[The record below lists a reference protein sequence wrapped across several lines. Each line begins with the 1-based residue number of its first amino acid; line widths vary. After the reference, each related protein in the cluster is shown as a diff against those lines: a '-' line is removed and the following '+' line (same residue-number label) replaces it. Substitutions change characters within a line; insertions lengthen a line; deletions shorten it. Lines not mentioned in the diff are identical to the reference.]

1 MSKLIL
7 ITNPG
12 SASRK
17 YALYDGEELMAQF
30 HFEYEGKK
38 VVCTIK
44 DVDDGKKKI
53 EPAITDLNDA
63 ITILPKILKDEAY
76 VTGQHKLAAVVV
88 RIVAPG
94 DYFTEDHVVDAEYM
108 KQLKE
113 AEKRNPVHVPT
124 TANEIRGIRECFK
137 GVKIISVSD
146 SAFHWEKPDTYKYYS
161 FDTELA
167 DKYEIK
173 RYGYHGLSYAYISR
187 YMKEQDILPEKLVVM
202 HLGSGSS
209 VSAIL
214 NGKAMDN
221 SMGYTPL
228 EGLAM
233 STRVGTIDAAAALN
247 LKKALKITSDEE
259 FLLYLNKKCGLL
271 GLSGISDD
279 MRDVIQARDEGDLRA
294 SLAHSIFVY
303 RIQSYVGQMTATLGG
318 IDALVFAGTI
328 GERSD
333 EIRRFVTQKLGY
345 LGFRLDE
352 DKNLAPEYTG
362 RHALISTNDSKPI
375 YIVFTDETAQMIYRA
390 QAFLK
395 DDKESVIPEREL
407 EEDMKDDDED

>member
-17 YALYDGEELMAQF
+17 YALYNGEELMAQF

-38 VVCTIK
+38 VVCTIN

-53 EPAITDLNDA
+53 KPEIKDLNEA
-63 ITILPKILKDEAY
+63 IKILPKILTDEQY

-124 TANEIRGIRECFK
+124 TANEIRGIRECFE

-161 FDTELA
+161 FDPTIA

-173 RYGYHGLSYAYISR
+173 RYGYHGLSYAFISR
-187 YMKEQDILPEKLVVM
+187 YMKEHDILPEKLVAM

-214 NGKAMDN
+214 NGRAMDN

-247 LKKALKITSDEE
+247 LKKALKMTSDEE
-259 FLLYLNKKCGLL
+259 FLLYLNKQCGLL

-279 MRDVIQARDEGDLRA
+279 MREVIKARDEGDLRA
-294 SLAHSIFVY
+294 SNAHSIFIY
-303 RIQSYVGQMTATLGG
+303 RIQSYVGQMAATLGG
-318 IDALVFAGTI
+318 VDALVFAGTI
-328 GERSD
+328 GERSE
-333 EIRRFVTQKLGY
+333 EIRRLVVQKMGY
-345 LGFRLDE
+345 LGFKLDE
-352 DKNLAPEYTG
+352 EKNLNPEFTDRY
-362 RHALISTNDSKPI
+362 ALISTSDSKPI

-390 QAFLK
+390 QQFL
-395 DDKESVIPEREL
+395 
-407 EEDMKDDDED
+407 ED

>member
-1 MSKLIL
+1 MRCYNRTMSKLIL

-17 YALYDGEELMAQF
+17 YALYDGDELMAQF

-38 VVCTIK
+38 VVCTIN

-53 EPAITDLNDA
+53 KPAIDNLNDA
-63 ITILPKILKDEAY
+63 ITILPKILNDEEY
-76 VTGQHKLAAVVV
+76 VTDQHKLVAVVV

-94 DYFTEDHVVDAEYM
+94 DYFTTDHVVDDEYM

-113 AEKRNPVHVPT
+113 AEKRNPIHVPT

-146 SAFHWEKPDTYKYYS
+146 SAFHWEKPDTMKYYS
-161 FDTELA
+161 FDMELA

-173 RYGYHGLSYAYISR
+173 RYGYHGLSYAFISR
-187 YMKEQDILPEKLVVM
+187 YMKEHEMLPEKLIVM
-202 HLGSGSS
+202 HMGSGSS

-228 EGLAM
+228 EGVAM
-233 STRVGTIDAAAALN
+233 STRVGTIDVAAALAI
-247 LKKALKITSDEE
+247 KKALKITTDEE

-279 MRDVIQARDEGDLRA
+279 MRDIIQKRDEGDLRA

-303 RIQSYVGQMTATLGG
+303 RIQSYIGQMAAALGG
-318 IDALVFAGTI
+318 ADAIVFAGTI
-328 GERSD
+328 GERNA
-333 EIRRFVTQKLGY
+333 EIRRFISQKLGY

-352 DKNLAPEYTG
+352 DKNAEPEFED
-362 RHALISTNDSKPI
+362 HHSLISAVDSKPI
-375 YIVFTDETAQMIYRA
+375 YIIQTDETDQMIYRA
-390 QAFLK
+390 QSLLA
-395 DDKESVIPEREL
+395 D
-407 EEDMKDDDED
+407 

>member
-17 YALYDGEELMAQF
+17 YALYDGEELVANL

-44 DVDDGKKKI
+44 DADENKKKI
-53 EPAITDLNDA
+53 TTEIKDLNGA
-63 ITILPKILKDEAY
+63 IAILPEILASEGYTSAKRSI
-76 VTGQHKLAAVVV
+76 AAVVV

-94 DYFTEDHVVDAEYM
+94 DYFTEDHIVDAEYM
-108 KQLKE
+108 RQLKE

-124 TANEIRGIRECFK
+124 TANEIRGIREHFK
-137 GVKIISVSD
+137 DVKIISVSD

-173 RYGYHGLSYAYISR
+173 RYGYHGLSYAFISR
-187 YMKEQDILPEKLVVM
+187 YMKEQEILPEKLVVM

-214 NGKAMDN
+214 NGHAMDN

-233 STRVGTIDAAAALN
+233 STRVGTIDAAAALG

-271 GLSGISDD
+271 GLSGVSDD
-279 MRDVIQARDEGDLRA
+279 MREVIQARDEGNLRA

-303 RIQSYVGQMTATLGG
+303 RIQSYVGQMAATLGG

-333 EIRRFVTQKLGY
+333 EIRRFVTQKMGY

-352 DKNLAPEYTG
+352 EKNLNPEFNG
-362 RHALISTNDSKPI
+362 RYALISAADSKPI

-390 QAFLK
+390 QKFL
-395 DDKESVIPEREL
+395 
-407 EEDMKDDDED
+407 EDAE

>member
-17 YALYDGEELMAQF
+17 YALYDGDELMAQF
-30 HFEYEGKK
+30 HFEYEGKS

-44 DVDDGKKKI
+44 DTDDGKKKI
-53 EPAITDLNDA
+53 KPAIKDLNSA
-63 ITILPKILKDEAY
+63 ITILPQILSDEQY
-76 VTGQHKLAAVVV
+76 ITDQHKLAAVVV

-94 DYFTEDHVVDAEYM
+94 DYFTKDHVVDAEYM
-108 KQLKE
+108 RQLKE

-124 TANEIRGIRECFK
+124 TANEIRGIREHFK
-137 GVKIISVSD
+137 DVKIISVSD

-161 FDTELA
+161 FDTEIA
-167 DKYEIK
+167 DQYQIK
-173 RYGYHGLSYAYISR
+173 RYGYHGLSYAFISR
-187 YMKEQDILPEKLVVM
+187 YMKEQGILPEKLVAM

-214 NGKAMDN
+214 NGLAMDN

-233 STRVGTIDAAAALN
+233 STRVGTIDAAAALS

-271 GLSGISDD
+271 GLSGLSDD
-279 MRDVIQARDEGDLRA
+279 MREVIQARDEGDLRA

-303 RIQSYVGQMTATLGG
+303 RIQSYVGQMAATLGG
-318 IDALVFAGTI
+318 VDALVFAGTI

-333 EIRRFVTQKLGY
+333 EIRRFVTQKMGY
-345 LGFRLDE
+345 LGFQLDE
-352 DKNLAPEYTG
+352 SKNVNPEFTG
-362 RHALISTNDSKPI
+362 RHALISTPDSKPI

-390 QAFLK
+390 QKFLSA
-395 DDKESVIPEREL
+395 E
-407 EEDMKDDDED
+407 

>member
-17 YALYDGEELMAQF
+17 YALYDGDELMAQF
-30 HFEYEGKK
+30 HFEYEGKS

-44 DVDDGKKKI
+44 DTDDGKKKI
-53 EPAITDLNDA
+53 KPAIKDLNGA
-63 ITILPKILKDEAY
+63 ITILPQILSDEQY
-76 VTGQHKLAAVVV
+76 ITDQHKLAAVVV

-94 DYFTEDHVVDAEYM
+94 DYFTKDHVVDAEYM
-108 KQLKE
+108 HQLKE

-124 TANEIRGIRECFK
+124 TANEIRGIREHFK
-137 GVKIISVSD
+137 DVKIISVSD

-167 DKYEIK
+167 DQYQIK
-173 RYGYHGLSYAYISR
+173 RYGYHGLSYAFISR
-187 YMKEQDILPEKLVVM
+187 YMKEQGILPEKLVAM

-214 NGKAMDN
+214 NGLAMDN

-233 STRVGTIDAAAALN
+233 STRVGTIDAAAALS

-271 GLSGISDD
+271 GLSGLSDD
-279 MRDVIQARDEGDLRA
+279 MREVIQARDEGDLRA

-303 RIQSYVGQMTATLGG
+303 RIQSYVGQMAATLGG
-318 IDALVFAGTI
+318 VDALVFAGTI

-333 EIRRFVTQKLGY
+333 EIRRFVTQKMGY
-345 LGFRLDE
+345 LGFQLDE
-352 DKNLAPEYTG
+352 NKNANPEFTDRY
-362 RHALISTNDSKPI
+362 ALISTPDSKPI

-390 QAFLK
+390 QKFL
-395 DDKESVIPEREL
+395 DAE
-407 EEDMKDDDED
+407 

>member
-1 MSKLIL
+1 MRCYNQTMSKLIL

-17 YALYDGEELMAQF
+17 YALYDGDDLMAQF

-38 VVCTIK
+38 VVCTIN

-53 EPAITDLNDA
+53 KPAIDNLNDA
-63 ITILPKILKDEAY
+63 ITILPKILSDEEY
-76 VTGQHKLAAVVV
+76 VTDQHKLVAVVV

-94 DYFTEDHVVDAEYM
+94 DYFTTDHVVDDEYM

-113 AEKRNPVHVPT
+113 AEKRNPIHVPT

-146 SAFHWEKPDTYKYYS
+146 SAFHWEKPDTMKYYS
-161 FDTELA
+161 FDMELA

-173 RYGYHGLSYAYISR
+173 RYGYHGLSYAFISR
-187 YMKEQDILPEKLVVM
+187 YMKEHDILPEKLIVM
-202 HLGSGSS
+202 HMGSGSS

-228 EGLAM
+228 EGVAM
-233 STRVGTIDAAAALN
+233 STRVGTIDVAAALAI
-247 LKKALKITSDEE
+247 KKALKITTDEE

-279 MRDVIQARDEGDLRA
+279 MRDIIQKRDEGDLRA

-303 RIQSYVGQMTATLGG
+303 RIQSYIGQMAAALGG
-318 IDALVFAGTI
+318 ADAIVFAGTI
-328 GERSD
+328 GERNS
-333 EIRRFVTQKLGY
+333 EIRRFISQKLGY

-352 DKNLAPEYTG
+352 DKNAEPEFED
-362 RHALISTNDSKPI
+362 HHSLISAVDSKPI
-375 YIVFTDETAQMIYRA
+375 YIIQTDETDQMIYRA
-390 QAFLK
+390 QSLLA
-395 DDKESVIPEREL
+395 D
-407 EEDMKDDDED
+407 

>member
-53 EPAITDLNDA
+53 RPEITDLNDA
-63 ITILPKILKDEAY
+63 ITILPKILNDEAY
-76 VTGQHKLAAVVV
+76 VTGQHKLEAVVIRV
-88 RIVAPG
+88 AAPG
-94 DYFTEDHVVDAEYM
+94 DFFTEDRVVDTEYM
-108 KQLKE
+108 RRLKE

-124 TANEIRGIRECFK
+124 TANEIRGIRKCFK
-137 GVKIISVSD
+137 GVKIIAISD
-146 SAFHWEKPDTYKYYS
+146 SAFHWDKPDTYKYYS

-187 YMKEQDILPEKLVVM
+187 YMKEQGILPEKLVVM

-228 EGLAM
+228 EGLTM

-279 MRDVIQARDEGDLRA
+279 MREVIQARDEGDLRA

-303 RIQSYVGQMTATLGG
+303 RVQSYVGQMAATLGG

-345 LGFRLDE
+345 LGFHLDE
-352 DKNLAPEYTG
+352 DKNLAPEFSG
-362 RHALISTNDSKPI
+362 RYALISTNYSKPI

-395 DDKESVIPEREL
+395 DDKESAIPEEEL
-407 EEDMKDDDED
+407 EEDMKDGDDD

>member
-1 MSKLIL
+1 
-7 ITNPG
+7 
-12 SASRK
+12 
-17 YALYDGEELMAQF
+17 MAQF
-30 HFEYEGKK
+30 HFEYEGKS
-38 VVCTIK
+38 VVCTIN

-53 EPAITDLNDA
+53 KPGIKDLNDA
-63 ITILPKILKDEAY
+63 ITILPKILSDEQY

-137 GVKIISVSD
+137 DVKIISVSD

-173 RYGYHGLSYAYISR
+173 RYGYHGLSYAFISR
-187 YMKEQDILPEKLVVM
+187 YMKEQGILPEKLVAM

-214 NGKAMDN
+214 NGRAMDN

-271 GLSGISDD
+271 GLSGVSDD
-279 MRDVIQARDEGDLRA
+279 MREVIQARDEGNLRA
-294 SLAHSIFVY
+294 SNAHSIFVY
-303 RIQSYVGQMTATLGG
+303 RIQSYVGQMAATLGG
-318 IDALVFAGTI
+318 VDALVFAGTI
-328 GERSD
+328 GERSE
-333 EIRRFVTQKLGY
+333 EIRRFVTQKMGY

-352 DKNLAPEYTG
+352 EKNANPEFTG
-362 RHALISTNDSKPI
+362 RHALISAADSKPI

-390 QAFLK
+390 QKF
-395 DDKESVIPEREL
+395 L
-407 EEDMKDDDED
+407 EEE

>member
-17 YALYDGEELMAQF
+17 YALYDGETLLANL

-38 VVCTIK
+38 VVCTLK
-44 DVDDGKKKI
+44 DADGNKRKI
-53 EPAITDLNDA
+53 DVSCKDLNEA
-63 ITILPKILKDEAY
+63 ISAVPKVLADEQF
-76 VTGQHKLAAVVV
+76 TNDKNKLQAVVV

-108 KQLKE
+108 KKLAE

-124 TANEIRGIRECFK
+124 TANEIKGVRENFP

-146 SAFHWEKPDTYKYYS
+146 SAFHWDKPDTAKYYS
-161 FDTELA
+161 FDLDIANEN
-167 DKYEIK
+167 EIK
-173 RYGYHGLSYAYISR
+173 RYGYHGLSYAFISR
-187 YMKEQDILPEKLVVM
+187 YMKEQGILPEKLIVM

-214 NGKAMDN
+214 NGLAMDN
-221 SMGYTPL
+221 SMGYTPA

-233 STRVGTIDAAAALN
+233 STRIGTIDAAAALA

-271 GLSGISDD
+271 GISGGYDD
-279 MRDVIQARDEGDLRA
+279 MRDIIQRRDEGDSKA
-294 SLAHSIFVY
+294 TLAHSIFVY
-303 RIQSYVGQMTATLGG
+303 RIQAYVGQMAAMLDGA
-318 IDALVFAGTI
+318 DAIVFAGTI
-328 GERSD
+328 GERSE
-333 EIRRFVTQKLGY
+333 EIRRFISNKLGY
-345 LGFRLDE
+345 LGFKLDD
-352 DKNLAPEYTG
+352 DKNANPEFTNH
-362 RHALISTNDSKPI
+362 HAVISAAGSKPM
-375 YIVFTDETAQMIYRA
+375 YIVETDETAQMIYRA
-390 QAFLK
+390 QAL
-395 DDKESVIPEREL
+395 L
-407 EEDMKDDDED
+407 GEDAE

>member
-1 MSKLIL
+1 MSKLFL

-44 DVDDGKKKI
+44 DVDDGNKKI
-53 EPAITDLNDA
+53 KPAITDLNEA
-63 ITILPKILKDEAY
+63 ITILPKILADEQY
-76 VTGQHKLAAVVV
+76 VTGQHKLEAVVV

-94 DYFTEDHVVDAEYM
+94 DYFTEDHIVDEEYM

-167 DKYEIK
+167 DKCEIK

-187 YMKEQDILPEKLVVM
+187 YMKEQGILPEKLVVM

-233 STRVGTIDAAAALN
+233 STRVGTIDAAAALG
-247 LKKALKITSDEE
+247 LKKELGIKSDEE

-279 MRDVIQARDEGDLRA
+279 LREIIQKRDEGDLRA
-294 SLAHSIFVY
+294 ALAHSIYVY
-303 RIQSYVGQMTATLGG
+303 RIQSYVGQMAATLGG

-333 EIRRFVTQKLGY
+333 EIRHFVTQKMGY
-345 LGFRLDE
+345 LGFKLDE
-352 DKNLAPEYTG
+352 DKNLAPEFTG

-390 QAFLK
+390 QKFLK
-395 DDKESVIPEREL
+395 GETDDAE
-407 EEDMKDDDED
+407 

>member
-12 SASRK
+12 STSRK
-17 YALYDGEELMAQF
+17 YALYNGEELMAQF

-38 VVCTIK
+38 VVCTIN

-53 EPAITDLNDA
+53 KPEIKDLNEA
-63 ITILPKILKDEAY
+63 IKILPKILTDEQY

-124 TANEIRGIRECFK
+124 TANEIRGIRECFE

-161 FDTELA
+161 FDPTIA

-173 RYGYHGLSYAYISR
+173 RYGYHGLSYAFISR
-187 YMKEQDILPEKLVVM
+187 YMKEHDILPEKLVAM

-214 NGKAMDN
+214 NGRAMDN

-247 LKKALKITSDEE
+247 LKKALKMTSDEE
-259 FLLYLNKKCGLL
+259 FLLYLNKQCGLL

-279 MRDVIQARDEGDLRA
+279 MREVIKARDEGDLRA
-294 SLAHSIFVY
+294 SNAHSIFIY
-303 RIQSYVGQMTATLGG
+303 RIQSYVGQMAATLGG
-318 IDALVFAGTI
+318 ADALVFAGTI
-328 GERSD
+328 GERSE
-333 EIRRFVTQKLGY
+333 EIRRLVVQKMGY
-345 LGFRLDE
+345 LGFKLDE
-352 DKNLAPEYTG
+352 EKNLNPEFTDRY
-362 RHALISTNDSKPI
+362 ALISTSDSKPI

-390 QAFLK
+390 QQFL
-395 DDKESVIPEREL
+395 
-407 EEDMKDDDED
+407 ED

>member
-1 MSKLIL
+1 MGCYNRTMSKLIL

-17 YALYDGEELMAQF
+17 YALYDGDELMAQF

-38 VVCTIK
+38 VVCTIN
-44 DVDDGKKKI
+44 DADDGKKKI
-53 EPAITDLNDA
+53 KPAIDNLNDA
-63 ITILPKILKDEAY
+63 ITILPKILNDEEY
-76 VTGQHKLAAVVV
+76 VTDQHKLVAVVV

-94 DYFTEDHVVDAEYM
+94 DYFTTDHVVDDEYM

-113 AEKRNPVHVPT
+113 AEKRNPIHVPT

-146 SAFHWEKPDTYKYYS
+146 SAFHWEKPDTMKYYS
-161 FDTELA
+161 FDMELA

-173 RYGYHGLSYAYISR
+173 RYGYHGLSYAFISR
-187 YMKEQDILPEKLVVM
+187 YMKEHEILPEKLIVM
-202 HLGSGSS
+202 HMGSGSS

-228 EGLAM
+228 EGVAM
-233 STRVGTIDAAAALN
+233 STRVGTIDVAAALAI
-247 LKKALKITSDEE
+247 KKALKITTDEE

-279 MRDVIQARDEGDLRA
+279 MRDIIQKRDEGDLRA

-303 RIQSYVGQMTATLGG
+303 RIQSYIGQMAAVLGG
-318 IDALVFAGTI
+318 ADAIVFAGTI
-328 GERSD
+328 GERNA
-333 EIRRFVTQKLGY
+333 EIRRFISQKLGY

-352 DKNLAPEYTG
+352 DKNAEPEFED
-362 RHALISTNDSKPI
+362 HHSLISAVDSKPI
-375 YIVFTDETAQMIYRA
+375 YIIQTDETDQMIYRA
-390 QAFLK
+390 QSLLA
-395 DDKESVIPEREL
+395 D
-407 EEDMKDDDED
+407 

>member
-1 MSKLIL
+1 MSKLFL

-17 YALYDGEELMAQF
+17 YALYDGEDLMAQF

-44 DVDDGKKKI
+44 DVDDGNKKI
-53 EPAITDLNDA
+53 KPAISDLNDA
-63 ITILPKILKDEAY
+63 ITILPKILADEQY
-76 VTGQHKLAAVVV
+76 VTGQHKLEAVVV

-94 DYFTEDHVVDAEYM
+94 DYFTEDHIVDEEYM

-124 TANEIRGIRECFK
+124 TANEIRGIRKCFK
-137 GVKIISVSD
+137 GVKIISISD

-187 YMKEQDILPEKLVVM
+187 YMKEQGILPEKLVVM

-247 LKKALKITSDEE
+247 LKKALKISSDEE

-271 GLSGISDD
+271 GLSGLSDD
-279 MRDVIQARDEGDLRA
+279 MREVIQARDEGDLRA

-303 RIQSYVGQMTATLGG
+303 RIQSYVGQMAATLGG

-333 EIRRFVTQKLGY
+333 EIRRFVTQKMGY
-345 LGFRLDE
+345 LGFKLDE
-352 DKNLAPEYTG
+352 NKNLAPEFTG
-362 RHALISTNDSKPI
+362 RYALISTNDSKPI

-390 QAFLK
+390 QKFLK
-395 DDKESVIPEREL
+395 GET
-407 EEDMKDDDED
+407 EEA

>member
-17 YALYDGEELMAQF
+17 YALYDGDQLLAQL

-38 VVCTIK
+38 VVCTLKDDKGAKKNIK
-44 DVDDGKKKI
+44 VEIK
-53 EPAITDLNDA
+53 DLNDA
-63 ITILPKILKDEAY
+63 IAVVPDILKNEQYTTDKN
-76 VTGQHKLAAVVV
+76 KLVAVVV

-94 DYFTEDHVVDAEYM
+94 DYFTADHIVDAEYM
-108 KQLKE
+108 KNLAE

-124 TANEIRGIRECFK
+124 TANEIRGIREHFED
-137 GVKIISVSD
+137 VKIISVSD
-146 SAFHWEKPDTYKYYS
+146 SAFHWEKPDTMKYYS
-161 FDTELA
+161 FDMELA

-173 RYGYHGLSYAYISR
+173 RYGFHGLSYAFISR
-187 YMKEQDILPEKLVVM
+187 YMKEQGILPEKLVAM

-209 VSAIL
+209 VSAIF

-228 EGLAM
+228 EGVAM
-233 STRVGTIDAAAALN
+233 STRVGTIDVAAALS
-247 LKKALKITSDEE
+247 LKKALKIDSDEE

-271 GLSGISDD
+271 GLSGSTDD
-279 MRDVIQARDEGDLRA
+279 MREIIQKRDEGDLRA
-294 SLAHSIFVY
+294 TMAHSIFVY
-303 RIQSYVGQMTATLGG
+303 RIQAYVGQMAASLGG
-318 IDALVFAGTI
+318 VDALVFAGTI

-333 EIRRFVTQKLGY
+333 EIRHYVSQKLGY

-352 DKNLAPEYTG
+352 DKNLNPEFTG
-362 RHALISTNDSKPI
+362 KHALISAVDSKPI
-375 YIVFTDETAQMIYRA
+375 YIVQTDETAQMINRA
-390 QAFLK
+390 QTFLA
-395 DDKESVIPEREL
+395 D
-407 EEDMKDDDED
+407 

>member
-17 YALYDGEELMAQF
+17 YALYDGDELMAQF
-30 HFEYEGKK
+30 HFEYEGKS

-53 EPAITDLNDA
+53 KPGINDLNEA
-63 ITILPKILKDEAY
+63 ITILPKILKDEQY
-76 VTGQHKLAAVVV
+76 VTGQHKLAAVVIRV
-88 RIVAPG
+88 AAPG
-94 DYFTEDHVVDAEYM
+94 DYFTEDRIVDTEYM
-108 KQLKE
+108 KQLKN

-137 GVKIISVSD
+137 GVKIISISD
-146 SAFHWEKPDTYKYYS
+146 SAFHWSKPDTYKYYS

-187 YMKEQDILPEKLVVM
+187 YMEEQKILPEKLVVM

-221 SMGYTPL
+221 SMGYTPVD
-228 EGLAM
+228 GLAM
-233 STRVGTIDAAAALN
+233 STRVGTIDAAAALD

-271 GLSGISDD
+271 GLSGKSDD
-279 MRDVIQARDEGDLRA
+279 MREIIQARDEGDLRA
-294 SLAHSIFVY
+294 SLAHSIYVY
-303 RIQSYVGQMTATLGG
+303 RIQSYVGQMAATLGG

-333 EIRRFVTQKLGY
+333 EIRRFVTQKMSY

-352 DKNLAPEYTG
+352 DKNLAPEFTG

-390 QAFLK
+390 QSFLK
-395 DDKESVIPEREL
+395 ESTDGQPAQVEL
-407 EEDMKDDDED
+407 DED

>member
-17 YALYDGEELMAQF
+17 YALYNGEELMAQF
-30 HFEYEGKK
+30 HFEYEGKN
-38 VVCTIK
+38 VVCTIN

-53 EPAITDLNDA
+53 KPGIKDLNDA
-63 ITILPKILKDEAY
+63 ITILPKILSDEEY

-137 GVKIISVSD
+137 DVKIISVSD

-173 RYGYHGLSYAYISR
+173 RYGYHGLSYAFISR
-187 YMKEQDILPEKLVVM
+187 YMKEQGILPEKLVAM

-214 NGKAMDN
+214 NGRAMDN

-271 GLSGISDD
+271 GLSGVSDD
-279 MRDVIQARDEGDLRA
+279 LREVIQARDEGNLRA
-294 SLAHSIFVY
+294 SNAHSIFVY
-303 RIQSYVGQMTATLGG
+303 RIQSYVGQMAATLGG
-318 IDALVFAGTI
+318 VDALVFAGTI
-328 GERSD
+328 GERSE
-333 EIRRFVTQKLGY
+333 EIRRFVTQKMG
-345 LGFRLDE
+345 
-352 DKNLAPEYTG
+352 
-362 RHALISTNDSKPI
+362 
-375 YIVFTDETAQMIYRA
+375 
-390 QAFLK
+390 
-395 DDKESVIPEREL
+395 
-407 EEDMKDDDED
+407 

>member
-17 YALYDGEELMAQF
+17 YALYDGDDLMAQF
-30 HFEYEGKK
+30 HFEYEGEK
-38 VVCTIK
+38 VVCTIN

-53 EPAITDLNDA
+53 YPEIDNLNDA
-63 ITILPKILKDEAY
+63 ITILPKILADETY
-76 VTGQHKLAAVVV
+76 VTGQHKLAAVVI

-94 DYFTEDHVVDAEYM
+94 DYFTEDHVVDDEYM
-108 KQLKE
+108 QNLKE

-124 TANEIRGIRECFK
+124 TANEIRGIRQCFK
-137 GVKIISVSD
+137 DVKIISISD

-187 YMKEQDILPEKLVVM
+187 YMKDQGILPEKMVVM

-221 SMGYTPL
+221 SLGYTPL

-233 STRVGTIDAAAALN
+233 STRVGTIDAAAALG

-271 GLSGISDD
+271 GLSGVSDD
-279 MRDVIQARDEGDLRA
+279 LREVIQKRDEGNLRA
-294 SLAHSIFVY
+294 ARAHSIYVY
-303 RIQSYVGQMTATLGG
+303 RIQSYVGQMAATLGG

-333 EIRRFVTQKLGY
+333 EIRRFVTQKMGY
-345 LGFRLDE
+345 LGFQLDE
-352 DKNLAPEYTG
+352 DKNLDPEFTA
-362 RHALISTNDSKPI
+362 RHALISRAESKPI
-375 YIVFTDETAQMIYRA
+375 YIVYTDETAQMIYRA
-390 QAFLK
+390 QKFLA
-395 DDKESVIPEREL
+395 E
-407 EEDMKDDDED
+407 

>member
-17 YALYDGEELMAQF
+17 YALYDGDELMAQF
-30 HFEYEGKK
+30 HFEYEGKS

-44 DVDDGKKKI
+44 DTDDGKKKI
-53 EPAITDLNDA
+53 KPAIKDLNGA
-63 ITILPKILKDEAY
+63 ITILPQILSDEQY
-76 VTGQHKLAAVVV
+76 ITDQHKLAAVVV

-94 DYFTEDHVVDAEYM
+94 DYFTKDHVVDAEYM
-108 KQLKE
+108 RQLKE

-124 TANEIRGIRECFK
+124 TANEIRGIREHFK
-137 GVKIISVSD
+137 DVKIISVSD

-167 DKYEIK
+167 DQYQIK
-173 RYGYHGLSYAYISR
+173 RYGYHGLSYAFISR
-187 YMKEQDILPEKLVVM
+187 YMKEQGILPEKLVAM

-214 NGKAMDN
+214 NGLAMDN

-233 STRVGTIDAAAALN
+233 STRVGTIDAAAALS

-271 GLSGISDD
+271 GLSGLSDD
-279 MRDVIQARDEGDLRA
+279 MREVIQARDEGDLRA

-303 RIQSYVGQMTATLGG
+303 RIQSYVGQMAATLGG
-318 IDALVFAGTI
+318 VDALVFAGTI

-333 EIRRFVTQKLGY
+333 EIRRFVTQKMGY
-345 LGFRLDE
+345 LGFQLDE
-352 DKNLAPEYTG
+352 NKNANPEFTDRY
-362 RHALISTNDSKPI
+362 ALISTPDSKPI

-390 QAFLK
+390 QKFL
-395 DDKESVIPEREL
+395 DAE
-407 EEDMKDDDED
+407 

>member
-1 MSKLIL
+1 
-7 ITNPG
+7 
-12 SASRK
+12 
-17 YALYDGEELMAQF
+17 MAQF

-38 VVCTIK
+38 VVCTIN

-53 EPAITDLNDA
+53 KPEITDLNDA
-63 ITILPKILKDEAY
+63 ITILPKILNDEQY

-108 KQLKE
+108 TQLKE

-124 TANEIRGIRECFK
+124 TANEIRGIRKCFK
-137 GVKIISVSD
+137 DVKIISVSD

-161 FDTELA
+161 FDPTLA
-167 DKYEIK
+167 DEYEIK
-173 RYGYHGLSYAYISR
+173 RYGYHGLSYAFISR
-187 YMKEQDILPEKLVVM
+187 YMKEQGILPEKLVAM

-214 NGKAMDN
+214 NGHAMDN

-247 LKKALKITSDEE
+247 LKKALKMTSDEE

-279 MRDVIQARDEGDLRA
+279 MRDVIKARDEGDLRA
-294 SLAHSIFVY
+294 STAHSIFIY
-303 RIQSYVGQMTATLGG
+303 RIQSYVGQMAATLGG
-318 IDALVFAGTI
+318 ADALVFAGTI
-328 GERSD
+328 GERSE
-333 EIRRFVTQKLGY
+333 EIRRLVTQKMEY
-345 LGFRLDE
+345 LGFKLDE
-352 DKNLAPEYTG
+352 EKNMNPEFTDRY
-362 RHALISTNDSKPI
+362 AIISTPDSKPI
-375 YIVFTDETAQMIYRA
+375 YIVFTDETSQMIYRA
-390 QAFLK
+390 QKFL
-395 DDKESVIPEREL
+395 
-407 EEDMKDDDED
+407 ED

>member
-17 YALYDGEELMAQF
+17 YALYDGDQLLAQL

-38 VVCTIK
+38 VVCTLKDDKGAKKNIK
-44 DVDDGKKKI
+44 VEIK
-53 EPAITDLNDA
+53 DLNDA
-63 ITILPKILKDEAY
+63 IAVVPDILKNEQYTTDKN
-76 VTGQHKLAAVVV
+76 KLVAVVV

-94 DYFTEDHVVDAEYM
+94 DYFTADHIVDAEYM
-108 KQLKE
+108 KNLAE

-124 TANEIRGIRECFK
+124 TANEIRGIREHFK
-137 GVKIISVSD
+137 DVKIISVSD
-146 SAFHWEKPDTYKYYS
+146 SAFHWEKPDTMKYYS
-161 FDTELA
+161 FDMELA

-173 RYGYHGLSYAYISR
+173 RYGFHGLSYAFISR
-187 YMKEQDILPEKLVVM
+187 YMKEQGILPEKLVAM

-209 VSAIL
+209 VSAIF

-228 EGLAM
+228 EGVAM
-233 STRVGTIDAAAALN
+233 STRVGTIDVAAALS
-247 LKKALKITSDEE
+247 LKKALKIDSDEE

-271 GLSGISDD
+271 GLSGSTDD
-279 MRDVIQARDEGDLRA
+279 MREIIQKRDEGDLRA
-294 SLAHSIFVY
+294 TMAHSIFVY
-303 RIQSYVGQMTATLGG
+303 RIQAYVGQRAASLGG
-318 IDALVFAGTI
+318 VDALVFAGTI

-333 EIRRFVTQKLGY
+333 EIRHYVSQKLGY

-352 DKNLAPEYTG
+352 DKNLNPEFTG
-362 RHALISTNDSKPI
+362 KHALISAVDSKPI
-375 YIVFTDETAQMIYRA
+375 YIVQTDETAQMINRA
-390 QAFLK
+390 QTFLA
-395 DDKESVIPEREL
+395 D
-407 EEDMKDDDED
+407 

>member
-17 YALYDGEELMAQF
+17 YALYDGDELVANL

-44 DVDDGKKKI
+44 DAADHKKKI
-53 EPAITDLNDA
+53 ITKIKDLNEA
-63 ITILPKILKDEAY
+63 ISILPQVLADEEYTTSKHAIS
-76 VTGQHKLAAVVV
+76 AVVV

-108 KQLKE
+108 RKLKE

-124 TANEIRGIRECFK
+124 TANEIRGIREYFK
-137 GVKIISVSD
+137 DVKIISISD

-167 DKYEIK
+167 DQYEIK
-173 RYGYHGLSYAYISR
+173 RYGYHGLSYGFISR
-187 YMKEQDILPEKLVVM
+187 YMKEQEILPEKLVVM

-214 NGKAMDN
+214 NGLAMDN

-271 GLSGISDD
+271 GLSGVSDD
-279 MRDVIQARDEGDLRA
+279 MREVIQARDEGNLRA
-294 SLAHSIFVY
+294 ALAHSIFVY

-328 GERSD
+328 GERSE
-333 EIRRFVTQKLGY
+333 EIRRFIAQKLGY

-352 DKNLAPEYTG
+352 EKNANPEFTG
-362 RHALISTNDSKPI
+362 RHAIISATDSKPI

-390 QAFLK
+390 QKFL
-395 DDKESVIPEREL
+395 
-407 EEDMKDDDED
+407 ED

>member
-17 YALYDGEELMAQF
+17 YALYDGDELMAQF
-30 HFEYEGKK
+30 HFEYEGKS

-44 DVDDGKKKI
+44 DTDDGKKKI
-53 EPAITDLNDA
+53 KPAIKDLNGA
-63 ITILPKILKDEAY
+63 ITILSQILSDEQY
-76 VTGQHKLAAVVV
+76 ITDQHKLAAVVV

-94 DYFTEDHVVDAEYM
+94 DYFTKDHVVDAEYM
-108 KQLKE
+108 RQLKE

-124 TANEIRGIRECFK
+124 TANEIRGIREHFK
-137 GVKIISVSD
+137 DVKIISVSD

-167 DKYEIK
+167 DQYQIK
-173 RYGYHGLSYAYISR
+173 RYGYHGLSYAFISR
-187 YMKEQDILPEKLVVM
+187 YMKEQGILPEKLVAM

-214 NGKAMDN
+214 NGLAMDN

-233 STRVGTIDAAAALN
+233 STRVGTIDAAAALS

-271 GLSGISDD
+271 GLSGLSDD
-279 MRDVIQARDEGDLRA
+279 MREVIQARDEGDLRA

-303 RIQSYVGQMTATLGG
+303 RIQSYVGQMAATLGG
-318 IDALVFAGTI
+318 VDALVFAGTI

-333 EIRRFVTQKLGY
+333 EIRRFVTQKMGY
-345 LGFRLDE
+345 LGFQLDE
-352 DKNLAPEYTG
+352 NKNANPEFTDRY
-362 RHALISTNDSKPI
+362 ALISTPDSKPI

-390 QAFLK
+390 QKFL
-395 DDKESVIPEREL
+395 DAE
-407 EEDMKDDDED
+407 